1 MTEMG
6 RETLERKGQEV
17 GNEIRLLLSRMC
29 LLINQMW
36 LWLSRASEGREL
48 GLWEAVAASSG
59 MWV

>member
-1 MTEMG
+1 MAEMG
-6 RETLERKGQEV
+6 RETLETKGQEV

-29 LLINQMW
+29 LLINQTW

-48 GLWEAVAASSG
+48 GFWIAVAASSG